1 MPVPDR
7 PIDAAEIATEWG
19 QWVHDFV
26 FAPAGCRVTGGE
38 VAAPSGDAWVTLP
51 IDTASVDPGGYAD
64 LTNNRLEV
72 PANGAGLY
80 LIFARCASDDGAS
93 SDFAQF
99 RILVNGAEIVRSP
112 VREQEGAT
120 VVSEHLQADE
130 ELAVNDQITVQG
142 RQIGSGTRAD
152 LSLTRLFI
160 IRVGDEL
167 GAPTA

>member
-72 PANGAGLY
+72 P
-80 LIFARCASDDGAS
+80 
-93 SDFAQF
+93 
-99 RILVNGAEIVRSP
+99 
-112 VREQEGAT
+112 EQEGAT